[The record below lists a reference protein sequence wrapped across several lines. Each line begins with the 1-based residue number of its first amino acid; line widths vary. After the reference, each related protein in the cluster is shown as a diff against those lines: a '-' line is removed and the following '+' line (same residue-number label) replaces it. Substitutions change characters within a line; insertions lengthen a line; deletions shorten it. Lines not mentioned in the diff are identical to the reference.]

1 MAISWTKEN
10 ASEESINAWTHGV
23 GFLISIPCGVV
34 LIQLAAEHQKRLL
47 YACLIY
53 SLSLT
58 GLYLFSTLSHAVR
71 YPKWRGRFR
80 AWDQGLVYILI
91 AGTFTPF
98 IWCYMNGWSRFA
110 LLLFVWIAA
119 VTGLCSKVLIKHRI
133 DNITTVHCILLGWLP
148 AMVLFGRVSSLCF
161 ATMAI
166 GGVLYTIG
174 TLFLMNDHRHRY
186 FHAVWH
192 LLVMLAS
199 ACHYAA
205 IAMFV
210 ILQVDGQV

>member
-71 YPKWRGRFR
+71 NPKWRGRFR
-80 AWDQGLVYILI
+80 AWDQGLV
-91 AGTFTPF
+91 
-98 IWCYMNGWSRFA
+98 
-110 LLLFVWIAA
+110 
-119 VTGLCSKVLIKHRI
+119 
-133 DNITTVHCILLGWLP
+133 
-148 AMVLFGRVSSLCF
+148 
-161 ATMAI
+161 
-166 GGVLYTIG
+166 
-174 TLFLMNDHRHRY
+174 
-186 FHAVWH
+186 
-192 LLVMLAS
+192 
-199 ACHYAA
+199 
-205 IAMFV
+205 
-210 ILQVDGQV
+210 

>member
-1 MAISWTKEN
+1 
-10 ASEESINAWTHGV
+10 
-23 GFLISIPCGVV
+23 
-34 LIQLAAEHQKRLL
+34 
-47 YACLIY
+47 
-53 SLSLT
+53 
-58 GLYLFSTLSHAVR
+58 
-71 YPKWRGRFR
+71 
-80 AWDQGLVYILI
+80 
-91 AGTFTPF
+91 
-98 IWCYMNGWSRFA
+98 MNGWSRFA
-110 LLLFVWIAA
+110 LLLFVCIAA